1 MRRND
6 ISSEFTRFILTGLL
20 NTLNYYVIYMLLL
33 RAGLSYLLSHV
44 TGFLAAFVI
53 SYFLN
58 CLFVYRVRPTW
69 SRFLKFPLTQMV
81 NMAMQTLLLYIFVDT
96 FRWNEIIAPLPVLI
110 VTVPVTYTIT
120 RWVLKDKEV

>member
-1 MRRND
+1 MICMRRND

-81 NMAMQTLLLYIFVDT
+81 NMAMQTLLLYVFFDT
-96 FRWNEIIAPLPVLI
+96 FCWTENIDPLHF
-110 VTVPVTYTIT
+110 
-120 RWVLKDKEV
+120 